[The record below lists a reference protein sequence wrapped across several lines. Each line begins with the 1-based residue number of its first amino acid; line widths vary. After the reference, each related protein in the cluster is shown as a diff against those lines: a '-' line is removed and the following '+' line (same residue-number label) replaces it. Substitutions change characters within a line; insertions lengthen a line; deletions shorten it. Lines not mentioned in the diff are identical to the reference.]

1 MDILTTSELTAP
13 IAKDNRT
20 LNEQNQAFMT
30 NNCAAKVSN
39 LDSNDIE
46 IDADKDEKGRNF
58 DEFALFVRDNSTPA
72 TKFSNVQYDDAT
84 KNGILMICIILYQKL
99 ILQPISQ
106 LVMKISTNLLKT
118 I

>member
-13 IAKDNRT
+13 IAKDNGP
-20 LNEQNQAFMT
+20 LNEPNQAFMT

-58 DEFALFVRDNSTPA
+58 DEFALFVRDNSPQLL
-72 TKFSNVQYDDAT
+72 N
-84 KNGILMICIILYQKL
+84 
-99 ILQPISQ
+99 
-106 LVMKISTNLLKT
+106 LVMSNTMTLRKMVF
-118 I
+118 